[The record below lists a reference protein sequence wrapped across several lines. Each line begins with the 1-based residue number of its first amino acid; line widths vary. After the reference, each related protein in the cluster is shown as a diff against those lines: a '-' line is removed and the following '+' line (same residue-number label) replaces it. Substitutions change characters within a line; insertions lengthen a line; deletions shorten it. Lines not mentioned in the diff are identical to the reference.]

1 MWKGICIC
9 NILDCEC
16 DLSVLGVVNQQINA
30 GMVFMWQVSRSDV
43 EEVPMRKKGESRAN
57 TRSELYRRAAPH
69 HLRRFP
75 VPSFRA
81 PPP

>member
-1 MWKGICIC
+1 M
-9 NILDCEC
+9 DREC
-16 DLSVLGVVNQQINA
+16 HLSVLGVVNQQINA
-30 GMVFMWQVSRSDV
+30 GMVFMWQVSRSDS
-43 EEVPMRKKGESRAN
+43 EEVLMRKKGESRDK
-57 TRSELYRRAAPH
+57 TRRELYRWAAPH

>member
-30 GMVFMWQVSRSDV
+30 GMVFM
-43 EEVPMRKKGESRAN
+43 
-57 TRSELYRRAAPH
+57 
-69 HLRRFP
+69 
-75 VPSFRA
+75 
-81 PPP
+81 